1 MFWKKNI
8 SEQNDG
14 ISSEILPSF
23 RTEAVEDRDVIFNQI
38 QVSYVKFPHLI
49 NVQMLFLWLKSVYLM
64 PNKWF
69 EVWQSVFKHPVEGI
83 SVNRV
88 VEFPGAGLGR
98 LITINSELNGA
109 I

>member
-14 ISSEILPSF
+14 ISSEILLSF

-49 NVQMLFLWLKSVYLM
+49 NVQMLFLWLKSVFLM

-69 EVWQSVFKHPVEGI
+69 EVWQSMFKHPV
-83 SVNRV
+83 VLWLM
-88 VEFPGAGLGR
+88 ALC
-98 LITINSELNGA
+98 
-109 I
+109 

>member
-23 RTEAVEDRDVIFNQI
+23 RTEAVEDRDVILNQI
-38 QVSYVKFPHLI
+38 QVSYVKFPHLR

-69 EVWQSVFKHPVEGI
+69 EVWQSVFKHPVD
-83 SVNRV
+83 NKV
-88 VEFPGAGLGR
+88 VYNKFVYNKVVDKNDWFQNTLVQVD
-98 LITINSELNGA
+98 
-109 I
+109 

>member
-8 SEQNDG
+8 SEHNDG

-23 RTEAVEDRDVIFNQI
+23 RSEAVKDRDVILNQI
-38 QVSYVKFPHLI
+38 QVSYVKFPHLR

-69 EVWQSVFKHPVEGI
+69 EVWQSMFKHPVEA
-83 SVNRV
+83 STAYRV
-88 VEFPGAGLGR
+88 LVYLEGSQKTQNNNKHLQ
-98 LITINSELNGA
+98 
-109 I
+109 

>member
-1 MFWKKNI
+1 MFWKKYI

-23 RTEAVEDRDVIFNQI
+23 RTEAVEDRDVILNQI
-38 QVSYVKFPHLI
+38 QVSYVKFPHLR

-69 EVWQSVFKHPVEGI
+69 EVWQSMFKHPVTCI
-83 SVNRV
+83 YLSLRV
-88 VEFPGAGLGR
+88 KFKKKYILPLDI
-98 LITINSELNGA
+98 L
-109 I
+109 

>member
-1 MFWKKNI
+1 MKIPKRVF
-8 SEQNDG
+8 
-14 ISSEILPSF
+14 EINGPLVDLLQQS
-23 RTEAVEDRDVIFNQI
+23 
-38 QVSYVKFPHLI
+38 VKFIHSEKATKFCEISTLD
-49 NVQMLFLWLKSVYLM
+49 LTVY
-64 PNKWF
+64 
-69 EVWQSVFKHPVEGI
+69 S

>member
-38 QVSYVKFPHLI
+38 QVSYVKFPHLR

-69 EVWQSVFKHPVEGI
+69 EVWQSMFKHPVGKNENI
-83 SVNRV
+83 FLLTDEEATS
-88 VEFPGAGLGR
+88 
-98 LITINSELNGA
+98 TIFFFLLTS
-109 I
+109 